1 MSWLTQMSNKISNQS
16 DFVLITLVDYKG
28 SVPQALGAKA
38 AVGEAGLIEGTVG
51 GGKVE
56 ARAILFAQELLKKT
70 DSPVCQLVTWN
81 LTTDIGMT
89 CGGVVTF
96 LFEVSR
102 NKPWK
107 IVVFGAGHVAQELV
121 PLLTKLNCH
130 VTCIDQRSEWL
141 EKIPQVSNLV
151 KQQADQPKDLVQ
163 NFSNDCFFV
172 LMTQG
177 HAHDLPILAEIL
189 KQHRDAAYIGV
200 IGSKTKALSLRSN
213 LQKMDLTEEQIKKF
227 NCPIGLDFGNNTPI
241 EISYSVIAQLLQKR
255 DQYVSAQ

>member
-1 MSWLTQMSNKISNQS
+1 MSWLKNMSNKVSDQQ

-38 AVGEAGLIEGTVG
+38 AVNEAGLLDGTVG

-56 ARAILFAQELLKKT
+56 ARAILFAKELLKNQT
-70 DSPVCQLVTWN
+70 SPVCQLVTWN

-102 NKPWK
+102 SQPWK

-121 PLLTKLNCH
+121 PLLTKLSCH

-141 EKIPQVSNLV
+141 DKIPQAPNLF
-151 KQQADQPKDLVQ
+151 KIQADNPKDLVS
-163 NFSNDCFFV
+163 NFSNECFFV

-177 HAHDLPILAEIL
+177 HASDLPILSEIL
-189 KQHRDAAYIGV
+189 KQHQDAAYIGV
-200 IGSKTKALSLRSN
+200 IGSKTKALSLKSN
-213 LQKMDLTEEQIKKF
+213 LQKMDFNDEQIKKF
-227 NCPIGLDFGNNTPI
+227 NCPIGLDIGNNTPI

-255 DQYVSAQ
+255 DQIIKT